1 MHDFLESSP
10 PREELRKE
18 RAAAI
23 NEFLRRWAPSENA
36 DLLAQ
41 MMVTIC
47 RLSAD
52 GVDRGDVKIL
62 NTALREL
69 RYAFKMFASYKDCPK
84 VTIFGSA
91 RTHEDH
97 PQYQECRKFAELMK
111 HRGWMVITGAGN
123 GIMCAGHCG
132 ATREASFGVAISLP
146 FEQAT
151 NIIIADDPKLV
162 NFKYFFTRK
171 LMFMKE
177 AEAVVLF
184 PGGFGTQDECFEALT
199 LVQTAKTAPIPIVM
213 CDEPGGTYWQNW
225 LAYVKDV
232 LLGTGMVD
240 AADLHLFRVV
250 DRAEDAADELV
261 KFYRRYHSLR
271 YADNLMVMRLK
282 SPLSAASL
290 SEANQQFADIL
301 LTGLIEQVPGP
312 LEVENGAHPGL
323 PRLVFAFDRRSS
335 GRLRQL
341 IDFIN
346 EASVTEAAAPAS
358 SRPERLP
365 AGEGRTR

>member
-1 MHDFLESSP
+1 MHDSLESSP
-10 PREELRKE
+10 PREEVRKE
-18 RAAAI
+18 RAGAI
-23 NEFLRRWAPSENA
+23 NEFLAKWAPSENA

-52 GVDRGDVKIL
+52 GVDRGDLKIL

-69 RYAFKMFASYKDCPK
+69 RYAFKMFANYSDCPK

-91 RTHEDH
+91 RTREEH

-171 LMFMKE
+171 LMFIKE

-213 CDEPGGTYWQNW
+213 CDEPGGTYWQHW
-225 LAYVKDV
+225 LTYVKNE
-232 LLGTGMVD
+232 LLRAGMVD
-240 AADLHLFRVV
+240 EADLNLFRVV
-250 DRAEDAADELV
+250 DRAEDAADELIR
-261 KFYRRYHSLR
+261 FYRRYHSLR

-282 SPLSAASL
+282 SPLPTSL
-290 SEANQQFADIL
+290 LAEANRRFADIL
-301 LTGLIEQVPGP
+301 LSGAIEQVAGP
-312 LEVENGAHPGL
+312 LEIEEAVYPDL

-346 EASVTEAAAPAS
+346 EAPVAALAQKPMAV
-358 SRPERLP
+358 
-365 AGEGRTR
+365 EGRP